1 MQREGVKALPP
12 YIYHRTCQFDL
23 VVSELPNKVAQL
35 RQAKY
40 YNISKTNINK
50 PKQVCLVFNEWV
62 VIPKIIIRNLLNLKK
77 DQQVIAGHLAARF
90 TTTYLAYQLSD
101 VIFRY
106 K

>member
-40 YNISKTNINK
+40 YNISKTN
-50 PKQVCLVFNEWV
+50 NEWV

>member
-40 YNISKTNINK
+40 YNISKTN
-50 PKQVCLVFNEWV
+50 NEWV

-77 DQQVIAGHLAARF
+77 DQQVIAGHLCAWL
-90 TTTYLAYQLSD
+90 TKSLMLYLHYDKKYENRRL
-101 VIFRY
+101 
-106 K
+106 

>member
-1 MQREGVKALPP
+1 
-12 YIYHRTCQFDL
+12 L

-40 YNISKTNINK
+40 YNISKTN
-50 PKQVCLVFNEWV
+50 NEWV
-62 VIPKIIIRNLLNLKK
+62 VIPKIIIRILLNLKK
-77 DQQVIAGHLAARF
+77 DQQVIAGHLAARLA
-90 TTTYLAYQLSD
+90 TTYLAYQLSD